1 MEGFLLQS
9 KNKLEIN
16 TTPDAEEPTYARLA
30 AGITDLEPDP
40 NEEIAQDVYLDGDG
54 FGESDVTGAQLIV
67 SISGH
72 RKYGDPAQD
81 YIYGLQ
87 MELGPARRTT
97 FRLTLPDG
105 ATYEGPCT
113 IANIVGPGGAAGERG
128 AISFEIHFAGKPEYT
143 PAPGSEP
150 EPGIEG

>member
-9 KNKLEIN
+9 KNTLEIN
-16 TTPDAEEPTYARLA
+16 TDPGGTEEAWERLA
-30 AGITDLEPDP
+30 AGITDMEPDP
-40 NEEIAQDVYLDGDG
+40 NEEIAQDNYFDGDG

-72 RKYGDPAQD
+72 RKYDDTAQN
-81 YIYGLQ
+81 YIYGVQ
-87 MELGPARRTT
+87 MELGPARRTE

-105 ATYEGPCT
+105 SMFEGPCT
-113 IANIVGPGGAAGERG
+113 IANIVGPGGAAGEKG

-143 PAPGSEP
+143 PADENG
-150 EPGIEG
+150 EGVEG

>member
-9 KNKLEIN
+9 KNTLEIN
-16 TTPDAEEPTYARLA
+16 TDPGGTEEAWERLA
-30 AGITDLEPDP
+30 AGITDMEPDP
-40 NEEIAQDVYLDGDG
+40 NEEIAQDNYFDGDG

-72 RKYGDPAQD
+72 RKYDDPAQN

-87 MELGPARRTT
+87 MELGPARRTE

-105 ATYEGPCT
+105 SMKFSTSRSEEHTSELQSRGHLVCRLLLEKKKIKLTY
-113 IANIVGPGGAAGERG
+113 IL
-128 AISFEIHFAGKPEYT
+128 
-143 PAPGSEP
+143 
-150 EPGIEG
+150 